1 MPRRFFLPQ
10 PLNVS
15 RVLLEGREAHHLTN
29 VLRSQPGDEVILFDG
44 AGLQARARIVR
55 IEPATQSESH
65 STAELEILEA
75 SPAAPE
81 TCVPITLATAV
92 PKGERFEWLVEKGTE
107 LGVSRIIPLI
117 TERSIVNPGAGKL
130 EKLRHAIVAAS
141 KQCGRSHLLELDN
154 PITWHDFL
162 KHEVGSV
169 QFCLADPSGEAAGAH
184 PLATDRPIVLAIGP
198 EGGFTEREVAAAV
211 AGGARLLRL
220 SHQILRVETA
230 AIALTAVLVAAIEV
244 ESESDR

>member
-29 VLRSQPGDEVILFDG
+29 VLRGQPGEEVILFDG
-44 AGLQARARIVR
+44 AGLQARARIVQ
-55 IEPATQSESH
+55 IQPATQSEANGS
-65 STAELEILEA
+65 AELEILE
-75 SPAAPE
+75 SGPATAE

-92 PKGERFEWLVEKGTE
+92 PKGDRFEWLVEKATE

-141 KQCGRSHLLELDN
+141 KQSGRSRLLELDD
-154 PITWHDFL
+154 PISWNDFL

-169 QFCLADPSGEAAGAH
+169 QFCLADPSGETAGTHAV
-184 PLATDRPIVLAIGP
+184 ANDRPIVLAVGP
-198 EGGFTEREVAAAV
+198 EGGFTEREVTAAV
-211 AGGARLLRL
+211 ASGARLLRL
-220 SHQILRVETA
+220 SHQILRIETA
-230 AIALTAVLVAAIEV
+230 AVALTAVLVASLEAAAGG
-244 ESESDR
+244 